1 MQGLKIAVHQLRY
14 DYDPSKRQVIFL
26 FTDGGVE
33 FDDESEA
40 AAWEK
45 EYAQTVAEAK
55 ALKAE
60 VIIVGLGNRC
70 EIWDPARYDE
80 FLIKDQQSFSKLAQ
94 KFLSVETPP
103 LAGLA
108 A

>member
-1 MQGLKIAVHQLRY
+1 MN
-14 DYDPSKRQVIFL
+14 
-26 FTDGGVE
+26 
-33 FDDESEA
+33 
-40 AAWEK
+40 
-45 EYAQTVAEAK
+45 
-55 ALKAE
+55 E
-60 VIIVGLGNRC
+60 VKLIVGLGNRC

-94 KFLSVETPP
+94 KFLSSEIPP